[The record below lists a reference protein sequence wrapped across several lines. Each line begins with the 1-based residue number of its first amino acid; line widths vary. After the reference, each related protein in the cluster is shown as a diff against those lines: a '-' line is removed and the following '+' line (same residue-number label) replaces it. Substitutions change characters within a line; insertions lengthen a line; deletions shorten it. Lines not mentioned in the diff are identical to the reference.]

1 MRTVASMTLQHIQF
15 AGAEGQRLAIRIGM
29 YQQSAELVI
38 LFIRHQHSGQ
48 SPGEVSPASVVTR
61 RLLRIARTRSM
72 SHSRV
77 GPPSKISM

>member
-1 MRTVASMTLQHIQF
+1 MTLQHIQF

-38 LFIRHQHSGQ
+38 LFIRHRSGQ